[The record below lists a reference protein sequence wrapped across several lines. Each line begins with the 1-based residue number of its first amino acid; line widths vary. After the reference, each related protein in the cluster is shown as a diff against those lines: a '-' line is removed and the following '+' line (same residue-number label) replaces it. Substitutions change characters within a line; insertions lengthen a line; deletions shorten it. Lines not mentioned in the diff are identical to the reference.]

1 MLFRSNRLSLFS
13 AQRGRCAVT
22 GEEFLDITEIHC
34 HHKKPRSQGG
44 RDNYRNLT
52 LVLIDVHKLIH
63 ATKDLTIKRYMDL
76 LKPTEKQL
84 EKLNSLRTEAGL
96 EIIKVS

>member
-1 MLFRSNRLSLFS
+1 M
-13 AQRGRCAVT
+13 T

-44 RDNYRNLT
+44 EDNYRNLT